1 VKNKTIL
8 RENRWEVKL
17 LRAEVERLRSELEAK
32 FVELQ
37 IIGDA
42 EDLDNRGELGHLIA
56 TNMELRA
63 RV

>member
-1 VKNKTIL
+1 M
-8 RENRWEVKL
+8 KL